1 MLFVFFIL
9 RTFNSCFDSFFK
21 IGGSLGAGL
30 RSVLFV
36 LKPCNS
42 GFNTFFS
49 NS

>member
-1 MLFVFFIL
+1 
-9 RTFNSCFDSFFK
+9 
-21 IGGSLGAGL
+21 LGAGL